1 VGADPGGAGGEKR
14 GAGRVLK
21 KTDCG
26 PVLIAGFRFGQIG
39 IGIPPRPL
47 PGLLGSIL
55 HKRKENLLSKQQC
68 AIIPPNQKSKKA
80 PYQKMLKSI
89 KITGYRGFSEFEM
102 SNLGRVN
109 LLVGKNNSG
118 KTSAL
123 EGLYLLA
130 SRGSPY
136 SIWNVL
142 WRRGERLADRN
153 PENYPQTAVCHL
165 FHGHASPI
173 GSKFSFVAQ
182 NESPARQLTFSIG
195 EIADGQKKEI
205 TRGGIPVPVR
215 LGLHIKGTPSPVVDV
230 IPLSRA
236 GGMSS
241 DTLDTRRRPQ
251 NVPVDDE
258 MPTRFITT
266 ESASSDDL
274 VTVWDRIT
282 LTPYEERVHRALRLL
297 EPDIEKI
304 APLASR
310 TPYYVSERGGFLVKM
325 KNVENPI
332 PIGSMGDG
340 MWRILTMSILLAQCK
355 KDGVLLIDEIDT
367 GLHYS
372 VMTDMWKLIY
382 GAAVELNVQVFASTH
397 SNDCVRS
404 LAEFCF
410 EDSAAAQ
417 DVSLQRIEKGKKKS
431 IPYSAKEIE
440 ISAAKQIEV
449 R

>member
-1 VGADPGGAGGEKR
+1 
-14 GAGRVLK
+14 
-21 KTDCG
+21 
-26 PVLIAGFRFGQIG
+26 
-39 IGIPPRPL
+39 
-47 PGLLGSIL
+47 
-55 HKRKENLLSKQQC
+55 
-68 AIIPPNQKSKKA
+68 
-80 PYQKMLKSI
+80 MLKSI

-136 SIWNVL
+136 SVWNVL

-165 FHGHASPI
+165 FHGHEAPV

-182 NESPARQLTFSIG
+182 NETPSRQLTFSIG
-195 EIADGQKKEI
+195 EIADGQRQKEL
-205 TRGGIPVPVR
+205 TRSGIPVPVR
-215 LGLHIKGTPSPVVDV
+215 VGLHIKGTPPPVVDM

-241 DTLDTRRRPQ
+241 DNLDARRRPQ
-251 NVPVDDE
+251 SVPTDDE

-266 ESASSDDL
+266 ESASSEDL

-282 LTPYEERVHRALRLL
+282 LTPYEERVHAAIRLL
-297 EPDIEKI
+297 EPDIERI
-304 APLASR
+304 APLSSR
-310 TPYYVSERGGFLVKM
+310 TPYYPAERGGFLLKM
-325 KNVENPI
+325 KNIKTPI

-340 MWRILTMSILLAQCK
+340 MWRILTMSISLAQC

-397 SNDCVRS
+397 SDDCFRS
-404 LAEFCF
+404 LAEFCY
-410 EDSAAAQ
+410 EDSNAAQ
-417 DVSLQRIEKGKKKS
+417 DVTLQRIEKGKKKS

-440 ISAAKQIEV
+440 ISVSKQIEV

>member
-1 VGADPGGAGGEKR
+1 MGAERKHKTWYDPGHTAKSTMGTGEM
-14 GAGRVLK
+14 
-21 KTDCG
+21 
-26 PVLIAGFRFGQIG
+26 I
-39 IGIPPRPL
+39 
-47 PGLLGSIL
+47 
-55 HKRKENLLSKQQC
+55 
-68 AIIPPNQKSKKA
+68 
-80 PYQKMLKSI
+80 KSI
-89 KITGYRGFSEFEM
+89 KIIGYRGFSEFEM
-102 SNLGRVN
+102 SDLGRVN

-130 SRGSPY
+130 SRGTPFSL
-136 SIWNVL
+136 WNVL

-153 PENYPQTAVCHL
+153 PESYPQTAVCHL
-165 FHGHASPI
+165 FHGHESPV

-182 NESPARQLTFSIG
+182 NDTPTRQLTFSIG
-195 EIADGQKKEI
+195 EIADDKQKKEI
-205 TRGGIPVPVR
+205 TRGGIPVPLR
-215 LGLHIKGTPSPVVDV
+215 LGLHIKGTPPAVVDV
-230 IPLSRA
+230 IPLSRG

-241 DTLDTRRRPQ
+241 DNLEVRRGRTRT
-251 NVPVDDE
+251 NSADDE

-266 ESASSDDL
+266 ESVSSDDL
-274 VTVWDRIT
+274 VATWDQIT
-282 LTPYEERVHRALRLL
+282 LTPYEERVHAALRLL
-297 EPDIEKI
+297 DSSIERI
-304 APLASR
+304 APQAAR
-310 TPYYVSERGGFLVKM
+310 APYYAGTDRGGFLVKL
-325 KNVENPI
+325 KDVQRPI

-340 MWRILTMSILLAQCK
+340 MWRIMAMAISLAQCK
-355 KDGVLLIDEIDT
+355 DGFLLIDEIDT

-382 GAAVELNVQVFASTH
+382 GAARELNVQVFASTH

-410 EDSAAAQ
+410 EDSDAAKE
-417 DVSLQRIEKGKKKS
+417 VTLQRIEQDKKKS

>member
-1 VGADPGGAGGEKR
+1 M
-14 GAGRVLK
+14 
-21 KTDCG
+21 
-26 PVLIAGFRFGQIG
+26 I
-39 IGIPPRPL
+39 
-47 PGLLGSIL
+47 
-55 HKRKENLLSKQQC
+55 
-68 AIIPPNQKSKKA
+68 
-80 PYQKMLKSI
+80 KSI
-89 KITGYRGFSEFEM
+89 KIIGYRGFSEFEM
-102 SNLGRVN
+102 SDLGRVN

-130 SRGSPY
+130 SRGTPFSL
-136 SIWNVL
+136 WNVL

-153 PENYPQTAVCHL
+153 PESYPQTAVCHL
-165 FHGHASPI
+165 FHGHESPV

-182 NESPARQLTFSIG
+182 NDTPTRHLTFSIG
-195 EIADGQKKEI
+195 EIADDKQKKEI
-205 TRGGIPVPVR
+205 TRGGIPVPLR
-215 LGLHIKGTPSPVVDV
+215 LGLHIKGTPPAIVDV

-241 DTLDTRRRPQ
+241 DNLEVRRGRTRT
-251 NVPVDDE
+251 NSADDE

-266 ESASSDDL
+266 ESVSSDDL
-274 VTVWDRIT
+274 VATWDQIT
-282 LTPYEERVHRALRLL
+282 LTPYEERVHAALRLL
-297 EPDIEKI
+297 EPSIERI
-304 APLASR
+304 APQAAR
-310 TPYYVSERGGFLVKM
+310 TPYYAGTDRGGFLVKL
-325 KNVENPI
+325 KDVARPI

-340 MWRILTMSILLAQCK
+340 MWRIMAMAISLAQCK
-355 KDGVLLIDEIDT
+355 DGFLLIDEIDT

-382 GAAVELNVQVFASTH
+382 GAARELNVQVFASTH

-410 EDSAAAQ
+410 EDSDAAKE
-417 DVSLQRIEKGKKKS
+417 VTLQRIEQDKKKS